1 VIFFHKNRDVAIL
14 PKNGLFGGGLK
25 NNGGFREKIRI
36 FPHPCEQ
43 ISIEW
48 HRSELLR
55 CPVGRVKSLVH
66 RMKTL
71 TVRKKNLELDAF
83 FFFFIIIILKTEQTK
98 RPTRDKKDPT
108 GAWLENIILSR
119 FKGRK
124 EPRKNR
130 QL

>member
-1 VIFFHKNRDVAIL
+1 VIFFTKNRDVAIL
-14 PKNGLFGGGLK
+14 PKNRLFGGGLK

-71 TVRKKNLELDAF
+71 TVRKKNLELDACF
-83 FFFFIIIILKTEQTK
+83 FFYYYYYF
-98 RPTRDKKDPT
+98 
-108 GAWLENIILSR
+108 
-119 FKGRK
+119 
-124 EPRKNR
+124 KNR
-130 QL
+130 TDKTPNARQKRSDRCMVGKYYTFTVQRTKGAK